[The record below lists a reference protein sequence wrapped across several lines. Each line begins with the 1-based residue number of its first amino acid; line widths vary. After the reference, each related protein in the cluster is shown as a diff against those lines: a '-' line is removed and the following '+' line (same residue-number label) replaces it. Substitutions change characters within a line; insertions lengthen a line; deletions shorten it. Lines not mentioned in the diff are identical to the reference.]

1 MTSERPGPG
10 LSRRHALAGVATV
23 GVGVPLLAACG
34 ATTPRRTSECD
45 RSGRRDHPLPVP
57 RQQVL
62 GRRRLRGQRPRHQ
75 ALPTAEVAVEGEDV
89 AVDGAVIAQASD
101 IPEGGGTI
109 FADEDVVVTQPEA
122 GTSRLLR
129 HLHPPEVHAHQR
141 RTGLSPP

>member
-1 MTSERPGPG
+1 MTTERPSPG

-34 ATTPRRTSECD
+34 DDSAQDDGASGEATAVATIRCQCHGSRFSAVDGSVVNGPAT
-45 RSGRRDHPLPVP
+45 
-57 RQQVL
+57 
-62 GRRRLRGQRPRHQ
+62 Q

-89 AVDGAVIAQASD
+89 SVDGAVIAQASD

-122 GTSRLLR
+122 GDFKAFSATCTHQKCTLTSVE
-129 HLHPPEVHAHQR
+129 PA
-141 RTGLSPP
+141 